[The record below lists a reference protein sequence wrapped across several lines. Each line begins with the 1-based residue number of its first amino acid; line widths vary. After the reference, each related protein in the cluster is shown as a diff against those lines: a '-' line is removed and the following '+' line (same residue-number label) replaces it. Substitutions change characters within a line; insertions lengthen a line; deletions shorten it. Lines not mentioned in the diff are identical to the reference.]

1 MPLPRLAFRPFS
13 LSYYESGPN
22 GNHFPAAGKST
33 LLCFLKKQAAAHKVC
48 APRLFFA
55 RSALAHRMPIM
66 GFAPKT

>member
-1 MPLPRLAFRPFS
+1 MKVAQTETIFQLQ
-13 LSYYESGPN
+13 E
-22 GNHFPAAGKST
+22 KST